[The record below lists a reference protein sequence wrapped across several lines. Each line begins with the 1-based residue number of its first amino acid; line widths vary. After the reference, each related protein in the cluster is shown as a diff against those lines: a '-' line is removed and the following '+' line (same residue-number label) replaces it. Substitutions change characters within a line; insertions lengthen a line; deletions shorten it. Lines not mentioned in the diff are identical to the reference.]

1 MKKNK
6 LKLSRKKIDQLDQRI
21 FNLLKKRTQIIRY
34 MLSLKKFKNEI
45 VDKKRNSEILKRIRN
60 KSIKNGIDPKIT
72 KRIWQSM
79 IWSYVDFQRRNFK
92 KK

>member
-6 LKLSRKKIDQLDQRI
+6 LKSARKKIDQLDQRI

-45 VDKKRNSEILKRIRN
+45 IDKRRNSEILKRIRN
-60 KSIKNGIDPKIT
+60 RSIKNGIDPKIT

>member
-6 LKLSRKKIDQLDQRI
+6 LKLARKKIDQLDQRI

-60 KSIKNGIDPKIT
+60 RSIKNGIDPKIT

>member
-6 LKLSRKKIDQLDQRI
+6 LKLARKKIDQLDQRI

-45 VDKKRNSEILKRIRN
+45 IDKKRNSEILKKIKN
-60 KSIKNGIDPKIT
+60 KSIKDGIDPKIT
-72 KRIWQSM
+72 KRIWSN
-79 IWSYVDFQRRNFK
+79 IIRSYIDFEKRNFNK
-92 KK
+92 K

>member
-60 KSIKNGIDPKIT
+60 RSIKNGIDPKIT